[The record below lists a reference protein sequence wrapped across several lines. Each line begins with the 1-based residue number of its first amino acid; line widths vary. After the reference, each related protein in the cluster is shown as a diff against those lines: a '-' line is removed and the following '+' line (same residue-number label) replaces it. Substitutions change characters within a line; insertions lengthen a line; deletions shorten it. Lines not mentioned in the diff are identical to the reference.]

1 MATSHSKL
9 TLSDDEWRQRLTPEE
24 FDVLRRGA
32 TEEPYTG
39 EYTDTT
45 IPGAYHCR
53 ACHAEVFC
61 STAKFDPDTGFPSFF
76 DAARTDAVILRPDN
90 TEDKV
95 RSEVLCAVCDS
106 HLGHFFSGEGYPTP
120 VDQRY
125 CIDSIALKLV
135 PTVG

>member
-1 MATSHSKL
+1 MATPHSKL
-9 TLSDDEWRQRLTPEE
+9 QLSDDEWRQRLTPEE
-24 FDVLRRGA
+24 FVVLRRGA

-39 EYTDTT
+39 EYTDTNT
-45 IPGAYHCR
+45 PGAYHCR

-76 DAARTDAVILRPDN
+76 DAARTGAVILRPDN